1 MGLMAVVGSDLGGA
15 LFHQDGVGEFLVPLA
30 AIMALSCYQAVLGA
44 ALNGVGR
51 QGTVAWISI
60 LCDGVQLAL
69 TAWLVPEM
77 GMEGFVV
84 STGVSTVLGL
94 LLCAQRLMICTGL
107 RLELFRWL
115 TAPGLAT
122 LLMALTTNLL
132 VRALKDWGTGALW
145 ANLAG
150 AAFGVVLYL
159 AALSAQG
166 VKRPEL

>member
-1 MGLMAVVGSDLGGA
+1 M
-15 LFHQDGVGEFLVPLA
+15 
-30 AIMALSCYQAVLGA
+30 
-44 ALNGVGR
+44 
-51 QGTVAWISI
+51 
-60 LCDGVQLAL
+60 
-69 TAWLVPEM
+69 
-77 GMEGFVV
+77 
-84 STGVSTVLGL
+84 LGL
-94 LLCAQRLMICTGL
+94 LLCAQRLIACTGL

-166 VKRPEL
+166 VKRQRS

>member
-1 MGLMAVVGSDLGGA
+1 M
-15 LFHQDGVGEFLVPLA
+15 
-30 AIMALSCYQAVLGA
+30 
-44 ALNGVGR
+44 
-51 QGTVAWISI
+51 
-60 LCDGVQLAL
+60 QLAL

-132 VRALKDWGTGALW
+132 VRALKDWGTGAVGQPGGRGLW
-145 ANLAG
+145 GSALSG
-150 AAFGVVLYL
+150 G
-159 AALSAQG
+159 LSAQG

>member
-1 MGLMAVVGSDLGGA
+1 
-15 LFHQDGVGEFLVPLA
+15 
-30 AIMALSCYQAVLGA
+30 MALSCYQAVLGA

-51 QGTVAWISI
+51 QGSVAWISI

-94 LLCAQRLMICTGL
+94 LLCAQRLIVCTGL

-166 VKRPEL
+166 VKRQRL